1 MTFVTP
7 PQLKLLRAA
16 MLMFAQLCSYRPL
29 RDQLATMT
37 ALLPCLFQPRI
48 IISFDRRVRRSV
60 VACVEALAQRDG
72 NCTWRHQL
80 MYRYGV
86 IEALAVLLA
95 GTDSR
100 AQESAV
106 RVVSHM
112 VHTVSLQVC

>member
-1 MTFVTP
+1 MP
-7 PQLKLLRAA
+7 LAA
-16 MLMFAQLCSYRPL
+16 GGVVRGGARG
-29 RDQLATMT
+29 RGGGAAAAAAGDTGTLARGE
-37 ALLPCLFQPRI
+37 Q
-48 IISFDRRVRRSV
+48 S
-60 VACVEALAQRDG
+60 EALAQRDG